1 MTEIAYQ
8 NDDELIYFLDPASSP
23 VEGIVAVGG
32 RLTTTNLLRAYR
44 KGIFPWPIN
53 EQILPW
59 CCPEVRAILDFK
71 DLHVSR
77 RLARVQRQSKFDFT
91 IDKAFADVIER
102 CATVRRKDQSG
113 TWITSQI
120 FDAYSQLHH
129 EGHAHSVEVWQGNI
143 LVGGLYG
150 VDSGGAFAGESMF
163 SLVSDASKLALLYLV
178 DHLKSKGAGW
188 LDIQMMTPHMEAM
201 GAREIHRDEFLKLLA
216 SAQVRNLKL
225 F

>member
-1 MTEIAYQ
+1 ML
-8 NDDELIYFLDPASSP
+8 NDLIDFLDPASSP

-44 KGIFPWPIN
+44 RGIFPWPIN
-53 EQILPW
+53 EEILPW
-59 CCPEVRAILDFK
+59 CCPEVRAILNFNE
-71 DLHVSR
+71 LHVSR

-91 IDKAFADVIER
+91 IDKAFADVMEC
-102 CATVRRKDQSG
+102 CATVKRKDQSG

-120 FDAYSQLHH
+120 FDAYCQLHDA
-129 EGHAHSVEVWQGNI
+129 GHAHSVEVWKDHN

-163 SLVSDASKLALLYLV
+163 SIVSDASKLALLHLV
-178 DHLKSKGAGW
+178 DHLKSRGLGW
-188 LDIQMMTPHMEAM
+188 IDIQMMTPHMAAL
-201 GAREIHRDEFLKLLA
+201 GAREIDRDEFLQMLA
-216 SAQVRNLKL
+216 TAQENNLKL

>member
-1 MTEIAYQ
+1 ML
-8 NDDELIYFLDPASSP
+8 NDLIDFLDPASSP

-44 KGIFPWPIN
+44 RGIFPWPIN
-53 EQILPW
+53 EEILPW
-59 CCPEVRAILDFK
+59 CCPEVRAILNFNE
-71 DLHVSR
+71 LHVSR

-91 IDKAFADVIER
+91 IDKAFADVMEC
-102 CATVRRKDQSG
+102 CATVKRKDQSG

-120 FDAYSQLHH
+120 FDAYCQLHDA
-129 EGHAHSVEVWQGNI
+129 GHAHSVEVWKDHN

-163 SLVSDASKLALLYLV
+163 SIVSDASKLALLHLV
-178 DHLKSKGAGW
+178 DHLKSRGLGW
-188 LDIQMMTPHMEAM
+188 IDIQMMTPHMSAL
-201 GAREIHRDEFLKLLA
+201 GAREIDRDEFLQLLA
-216 SAQVRNLKL
+216 SAQKQNLNL

>member
-1 MTEIAYQ
+1 ML
-8 NDDELIYFLDPASSP
+8 NDLIDFLDPASSP

-44 KGIFPWPIN
+44 RGIFPWPIN
-53 EQILPW
+53 EEILPW
-59 CCPEVRAILDFK
+59 CCPEVRAILNFNE
-71 DLHVSR
+71 LHVSR

-91 IDKAFADVIER
+91 IDKAFADVIEC
-102 CATVRRKDQSG
+102 CATVKRKDQSG

-120 FDAYSQLHH
+120 FDAYCQLHDD
-129 EGHAHSVEVWQGNI
+129 GHAHSVEVWKDNN

-163 SLVSDASKLALLYLV
+163 SIVSDASKLALFHLV
-178 DHLKSKGAGW
+178 DHLKSRGLGW
-188 LDIQMMTPHMEAM
+188 IDIQMMTPHMAAL
-201 GAREIHRDEFLKLLA
+201 GAREIDRDEFLQILA
-216 SAQVRNLKL
+216 TAQENNLKL